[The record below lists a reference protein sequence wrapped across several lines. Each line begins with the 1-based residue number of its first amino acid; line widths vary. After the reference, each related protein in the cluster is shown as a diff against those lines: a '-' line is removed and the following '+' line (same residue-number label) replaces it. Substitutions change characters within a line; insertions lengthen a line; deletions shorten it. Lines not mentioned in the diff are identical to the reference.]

1 MTKRRRRKCLNCGRL
16 FRPDPR
22 NRRHRRYCSAPDC
35 RKASKAV
42 SQARWLSKPQNRDY
56 FCGPEHGG
64 CGCGRGGRPTRATL
78 AEGVRYKRTHRR
90 KALMQL
96 EKQAP

>member
-22 NRRHRRYCSAPDC
+22 NRRHQRYCSAPDC

-42 SQARWLSKPQNRDY
+42 SHARWLSKPQNRDY
-56 FCGPEHGG
+56 FCGPEHAV
-64 CGCGRGGRPTRATL
+64 RVRAWR
-78 AEGVRYKRTHRR
+78 AANPGDARR
-90 KALMQL
+90 RVSIRSSRD
-96 EKQAP
+96 E